1 MELKDLYR
9 LVRRGE
15 GDTLEFKR
23 KAAHPEKIVREF
35 VAFANTK
42 GGNVLIGVDDNGN
55 IPGVKYAEE
64 EIYVLNKA
72 LAKLCKPRLK
82 YEYNIIPLDEDE
94 SRAVVHYK
102 VPESKKRPH
111 YALPDENTDWGKAYV
126 RLADKSIQA
135 SKEVRNVIKFS
146 KRKNARVLEI
156 NEKEKLLLKYLG
168 EFDKITVSQF
178 QEVANLNRYK
188 ASKILVNLVV
198 SNVLMIHPS
207 DKEDSFSMQPISF
220 ES

>member
-1 MELKDLYR
+1 MELKELYR
-9 LVRRGE
+9 LVKRGE
-15 GDTLEFKR
+15 SDTLEFKR

-42 GGNVLIGVDDNGN
+42 GGDILIGVDDNGN

-72 LAKLCKPRLK
+72 LAKLCKPRLR
-82 YEYNIIPLDEDE
+82 YEYSIIPLDEND
-94 SRAVVHYK
+94 SRTVVHYQ
-102 VPESKKRPH
+102 VAESKKKPH

-146 KRKNARVLEI
+146 RRKNSRVLEI
-156 NEKEKLLLKYLG
+156 QEKEKILLEFLG
-168 EFDKITVSQF
+168 QHESITLTKF
-178 QEVANLNRYK
+178 QEISKLNRYQ

-198 SNVLMIHPS
+198 SNVLKINPS
-207 DKEDSFSMQPISF
+207 DKEDTFTMGPIN
-220 ES
+220 

>member
-82 YEYNIIPLDEDE
+82 YEYHIIPLDEDE
-94 SRAVVHYK
+94 SRAVVHYE
-102 VPESKKRPH
+102 VAESKKKPH

-146 KRKNARVLEI
+146 QRKSGRILEI
-156 NEKEKLLLKYLG
+156 QEKEKVLLEYLG
-168 EFDKITVSQF
+168 ENESITLAKF
-178 QEVANLNRYK
+178 QEISKLNRYK
-188 ASKILVNLVV
+188 ASRILVNLVV
-198 SNVLMIHPS
+198 SNILRINPS
-207 DKEDSFSMQPISF
+207 DKEDTFSMLPIINL
-220 ES
+220 

>member
-72 LAKLCKPRLK
+72 LAKLCKPRLT
-82 YEYNIIPLDEDE
+82 YEYHIIPLDEDE
-94 SRAVVHYK
+94 SRAVVHYE
-102 VPESKKRPH
+102 VAESKKKPH

-146 KRKNARVLEI
+146 QRKSGRILEI
-156 NEKEKLLLKYLG
+156 QEKEKVLLEYLG
-168 EFDKITVSQF
+168 ENESITLAKF
-178 QEVANLNRYK
+178 QEISKLNRYK
-188 ASKILVNLVV
+188 ASRILVNLVV
-198 SNVLMIHPS
+198 SNILRINPS
-207 DKEDSFSMQPISF
+207 DKEDTFSMAPIINL
-220 ES
+220 

>member
-15 GDTLEFKR
+15 GLTLEFKR

-72 LAKLCKPRLK
+72 LAKLCKPRLN
-82 YEYNIIPLDEDE
+82 YEYNIIPLDESED
-94 SRAVVHYK
+94 RAVVHYE
-102 VPESKKRPH
+102 VPESKKKPH
-111 YALPDENTDWGKAYV
+111 YALPDENADWGKAYV

-146 KRKNARVLEI
+146 QRKNARVLQIQEQ
-156 NEKEKLLLKYLG
+156 EKVLLEYLG
-168 EFDKITVSQF
+168 EHDSITLAKF
-178 QEVANLNRYK
+178 QEISKLNRYK
-188 ASKILVNLVV
+188 ASMVLVNLVV
-198 SNVLMIHPS
+198 SNILKINPS
-207 DKEDSFSMQPISF
+207 DKEDTFSMAPIINL
-220 ES
+220 

>member
-23 KAAHPEKIVREF
+23 KAAHPEKIVREV

-42 GGNVLIGVDDNGN
+42 GGDLLIGVDDNGK

-72 LAKLCKPRLK
+72 MYVLCKPRVK
-82 YEYNIIPLDEDE
+82 FEVDIIPLDEDE
-94 SRAVVHYK
+94 SRAVVHYRIM
-102 VPESKKRPH
+102 ESKKKPH
-111 YALPDENTDWGKAYV
+111 YALPDEKEAWGKAYV

-135 SKEVRNVIKFS
+135 SKEVRNVIKLS
-146 KRKNARVLEI
+146 QRKNARVLEI

-168 EFDKITVSQF
+168 EHDAITVSQF
-178 QEVANLNRYK
+178 QEIAKLNRYH
-188 ASKILVNLVV
+188 ASRILVNLVV

-207 DKEDSFSMQPISF
+207 DKEDSFSMTPII
-220 ES
+220 E

>member
-82 YEYNIIPLDEDE
+82 YEYHIIPLDEDE
-94 SRAVVHYK
+94 SRAVVHYE
-102 VPESKKRPH
+102 VAESKKKPH

-146 KRKNARVLEI
+146 QRKSGRILEI
-156 NEKEKLLLKYLG
+156 QEKEKVLLEYLG
-168 EFDKITVSQF
+168 ENESITLAKF
-178 QEVANLNRYK
+178 QEISKLNRYK
-188 ASKILVNLVV
+188 ASRILVNLVV
-198 SNVLMIHPS
+198 SNILRINPS
-207 DKEDSFSMQPISF
+207 DKEDTFSMAPIINL
-220 ES
+220 

>member
-1 MELKDLYR
+1 MELNELYR

-23 KAAHPEKIVREF
+23 KAAHPEKIVREV

-42 GGNVLIGVDDNGN
+42 GGDLLIGVDDNGK

-72 LAKLCKPRLK
+72 MSALCKPRVK
-82 YEYNIIPLDEDE
+82 FDINIIPLDEDE
-94 SRAVVHYK
+94 SRAVVHYQIH
-102 VPESKKRPH
+102 ESKKKPH
-111 YALPDENTDWGKAYV
+111 YALPDETAAWGKAYV
-126 RLADKSIQA
+126 RLADRSIQA

-146 KRKNARVLEI
+146 QRKNARVLEI
-156 NEKEKLLLKYLG
+156 SEKEKLLLKYLG
-168 EFDKITVSQF
+168 EKDSITVSQF
-178 QEVANLNRYK
+178 QELAELNRYN

-207 DKEDSFSMQPISF
+207 DKEDSFSMQPII
-220 ES
+220 E

>member
-1 MELKDLYR
+1 MELKELYR
-9 LVRRGE
+9 LVRKGE
-15 GDTLEFKR
+15 GETLEFKR
-23 KAAHPEKIVREF
+23 KAAHPEKIVKEF

-72 LAKLCKPRLK
+72 LAKLCKPRLQ
-82 YEYNIIPLDEDE
+82 YEYNIIPLDENQ
-94 SRAVVHYK
+94 SRAVVHYE
-102 VPESKKRPH
+102 VAESKKKPH

-146 KRKNARVLEI
+146 QRKNARVLQI
-156 NEKEKLLLKYLG
+156 QEKEKILLEYLG
-168 EFDKITVSQF
+168 ENESITLSKF
-178 QEVANLNRYK
+178 QEISKLNRYK
-188 ASKILVNLVV
+188 ASMVLVNLVV
-198 SNVLMIHPS
+198 SNILKINVS
-207 DKEDSFSMQPISF
+207 DKEDTFSMAPIINL
-220 ES
+220 

>member
-82 YEYNIIPLDEDE
+82 YEYHIIPLDEDE
-94 SRAVVHYK
+94 SRAVVHYE
-102 VPESKKRPH
+102 VAESKKKPH

-146 KRKNARVLEI
+146 QRKSGRILEI
-156 NEKEKLLLKYLG
+156 QEKEKVLLEYLG
-168 EFDKITVSQF
+168 ENESITLTKF
-178 QEVANLNRYK
+178 QEISKLNRYK
-188 ASKILVNLVV
+188 ASRILVNLVV
-198 SNVLMIHPS
+198 SNILRINPS
-207 DKEDSFSMQPISF
+207 DKEDTFSMAPIINL
-220 ES
+220 